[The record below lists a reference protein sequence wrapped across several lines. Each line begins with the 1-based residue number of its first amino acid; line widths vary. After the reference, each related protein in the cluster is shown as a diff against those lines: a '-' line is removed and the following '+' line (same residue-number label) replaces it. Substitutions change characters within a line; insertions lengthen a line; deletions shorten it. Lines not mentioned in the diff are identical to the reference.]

1 MIEIK
6 NLSKAYKGNVLF
18 EDLNLIIPD
27 GEKVLIKGPNGSGK
41 SVLMKMI
48 VGYSKPDVG
57 EVVIDGSVIGKDTDF
72 IKNAGISINAP
83 EFMKDMS
90 GIDNLM
96 YLININ
102 KNATKDDIYKLAEK
116 LDIKKDLNKKYRNYS
131 LGMKQKL
138 RIIQALVENPKY
150 LILDEPFDALDK
162 TSQKKLRALLEE
174 FIDGTKTL
182 IFTTHNVEFEDIADK
197 IYEIDNHG
205 LLVPES
211 N

>member
-27 GEKVLIKGPNGSGK
+27 GEKVLIRGVNGSGK

-48 VGYSKPDVG
+48 VGYSKPDKGTVN
-57 EVVIDGSVIGKDTDF
+57 VDGILIGKDRDF
-72 IKNAGISINAP
+72 IKDAGVSINAP

-102 KNATKDDIYKLAEK
+102 KKATKDDIYNLAEK
-116 LDIKKDLNKKYRNYS
+116 LDIAKDLKKKYRSYS

-150 LILDEPFDALDK
+150 LVLDEPFDALDK
-162 TSQKKLRALLEE
+162 TSQKKLRALLDE
-174 FIDGTKTL
+174 FMDGSKTL
-182 IFTTHNVEFEDIADK
+182 IFTTHNAEFEDIADK

-205 LLVPES
+205 LFLVE
-211 N
+211 